1 MRHLLWAMPC
11 VAGLSCAAL
20 LSVNGLFAAK
30 DDPAEDVALEPSV
43 ELPIGSHTP
52 LWCTASGK
60 LYLASL
66 PPEQRERV
74 LPSLPLQRMAR
85 NTLTDLSALRDDL
98 ARVREEQLGTD
109 CEEFIDGMV
118 ACAVPV
124 RASDGEL
131 LAGLFSHAPVIR
143 CSMAQLLA
151 FVPRMRAA
159 SRELAAVLGS
169 AAALEAD
176 QST

>member
-1 MRHLLWAMPC
+1 M
-11 VAGLSCAAL
+11 
-20 LSVNGLFAAK
+20 
-30 DDPAEDVALEPSV
+30 
-43 ELPIGSHTP
+43 T
-52 LWCTASGK
+52 
-60 LYLASL
+60 
-66 PPEQRERV
+66 
-74 LPSLPLQRMAR
+74 
-85 NTLTDLSALRDDL
+85 

-131 LAGLFSHAPVIR
+131 LACLFSHAPVIR

-159 SRELAAVLGS
+159 ARELEAVLGS

>member
-1 MRHLLWAMPC
+1 
-11 VAGLSCAAL
+11 
-20 LSVNGLFAAK
+20 
-30 DDPAEDVALEPSV
+30 
-43 ELPIGSHTP
+43 
-52 LWCTASGK
+52 
-60 LYLASL
+60 
-66 PPEQRERV
+66 
-74 LPSLPLQRMAR
+74 
-85 NTLTDLSALRDDL
+85 
-98 ARVREEQLGTD
+98 
-109 CEEFIDGMV
+109 MV

-131 LAGLFSHAPVIR
+131 LACLFSHAPVIR

-159 SRELAAVLGS
+159 ARELEAVLGS

>member
-1 MRHLLWAMPC
+1 
-11 VAGLSCAAL
+11 
-20 LSVNGLFAAK
+20 
-30 DDPAEDVALEPSV
+30 
-43 ELPIGSHTP
+43 
-52 LWCTASGK
+52 
-60 LYLASL
+60 
-66 PPEQRERV
+66 V
-74 LPSLPLQRMAR
+74 LPRLPLQRMAR

-131 LAGLFSHAPVIR
+131 LACLFSHAPEIR

-159 SRELAAVLGS
+159 ARELEAVLGS

>member
-1 MRHLLWAMPC
+1 MLYFDRVQTNWPLQI
-11 VAGLSCAAL
+11 
-20 LSVNGLFAAK
+20 N
-30 DDPAEDVALEPSV
+30 
-43 ELPIGSHTP
+43 LPIGSHTP

-66 PPEQRERV
+66 PPEQLERV
-74 LPSLPLQRMAR
+74 LPRLPLQRMAR

-131 LAGLFSHAPVIR
+131 LACLFSHAPVIR

-151 FVPRMRAA
+151 FVPRLRVAA
-159 SRELAAVLGS
+159 SELEAVLGS
-169 AAALEAD
+169 AAALEAG

>member
-1 MRHLLWAMPC
+1 MTCL
-11 VAGLSCAAL
+11 
-20 LSVNGLFAAK
+20 
-30 DDPAEDVALEPSV
+30 PA
-43 ELPIGSHTP
+43 
-52 LWCTASGK
+52 
-60 LYLASL
+60 
-66 PPEQRERV
+66 
-74 LPSLPLQRMAR
+74 
-85 NTLTDLSALRDDL
+85 
-98 ARVREEQLGTD
+98 REEQLGTD

-124 RASDGEL
+124 RAST
-131 LAGLFSHAPVIR
+131 ASCWPRLFSHAPVIR

-159 SRELAAVLGS
+159 ARELEAVLGS